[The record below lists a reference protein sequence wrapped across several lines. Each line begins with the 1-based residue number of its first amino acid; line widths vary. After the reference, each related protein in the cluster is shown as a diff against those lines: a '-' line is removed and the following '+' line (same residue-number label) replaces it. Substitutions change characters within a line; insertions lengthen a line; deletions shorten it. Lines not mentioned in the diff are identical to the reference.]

1 MRGMQSMKNFLKI
14 FVLLEILLFAYIF
27 NSSIYNIYEKNNI
40 AADNLSGYMLEEPS
54 PEILDQFY
62 TIFTENYDDNRLEI
76 INNTLTTTDKSAYDL
91 YCYPLDKFSQKQPV
105 SQTIEF
111 EYHEL
116 TKEDFLDSVGIFYT
130 DLSVEEIDQ
139 LAAQLSTQ
147 IIEYEDTSIPYSMI
161 LELNLFNF
169 IILFIVI
176 LIIYCIYTSYSLKK
190 IGIKKSMGF
199 STLRILK
206 EQILSIVKYYF
217 IVCLALLA
225 VLNLY
230 YAFTNRFD
238 FSYLIMGIFFFGI
251 VLIVN
256 VLCMLLT
263 SALIKFVRLEA
274 MIKNKT
280 LNKSTN
286 VIVQF
291 IKVGFSVVI
300 AITIISLLQQSGD
313 YMKSQQAVLDYKYL
327 DGYYTSNGFNSA
339 EYNYAISNPDV
350 SESYSNSILELY
362 RNHHSL
368 LCDYTGSDE
377 AQGPMGAS
385 RPYYVQQ
392 TIIANENYIKEFS
405 NIQVNGTPLDES
417 VFSTPT
423 VLIPNMYKNDESL
436 IKEHIAGE
444 YDLLLNYNQNYG
456 IQEETRAN
464 EFNIVYIDDNSTIK
478 VNTEEGFS
486 DITGG
491 IIIVDTGNF
500 GGLYY
505 LDALNNRCLFFS
517 VESRAAFS
525 ALLTKYNLAQL
536 VVAGTLLTPYLMQL
550 ENVTFVLK
558 TLTMFA
564 IVFVISLVF
573 ILYISNYV
581 DVFVNRK
588 RYALKEIMG
597 FSHFKILKSRYIV
610 WAIEIIASVIL
621 TAINYYFACFFAI
634 MLLDYLFCELLYRTY
649 IKKAL
654 YEIEKGA

>member
-1 MRGMQSMKNFLKI
+1 MKKFLKI
-14 FVLLEILLFAYIF
+14 FIILEILLFAYIF

-40 AADNLSGYMLEEPS
+40 AADNLSGYVIEETS
-54 PEILDQFY
+54 PETLNQFY
-62 TIFTENYDDNRLEI
+62 SIFTENYPNNKIEL
-76 INNTLTTTDKSAYDL
+76 INNTLTSTDNSVYDL
-91 YCYPLDKFSQKQPV
+91 YCYPLDKFEQKQPV

-111 EYHEL
+111 KYHEL

-130 DLSVEEIDQ
+130 DLSDGEIDQ
-139 LAAQLSTQ
+139 LATQLSTQ

-176 LIIYCIYTSYSLKK
+176 LIIYGIYTSYSLKK

-206 EQILSIVKYYF
+206 EQIISVVKYYS

-291 IKVGFSVVI
+291 IKVAFSVVI

-350 SESYSNSILELY
+350 SERYSNSVLELY

-392 TIIANENYIKEFS
+392 TIIANRNYIKEFS
-405 NIQVNGTPLDES
+405 NIQVNGTPLEES

-464 EFNIVYIDDNSTIK
+464 EFNIVYIDDSSTIK

-491 IIIVDTGNF
+491 IIIVDTGDF

-505 LDALNNRCLFFS
+505 LDALNNRSLFFS
-517 VESRAAFS
+517 VESREEFS
-525 ALLTKYNLAQL
+525 ALLTKYDLAQL
-536 VVAGTLLTPYLMQL
+536 VVAGTLLTPYLTQL
-550 ENVTFVLK
+550 ESVTFVLK

-564 IVFVISLVF
+564 IVFVVSLVF

-610 WAIEIIASVIL
+610 WVMEIIASVIL

>member
-1 MRGMQSMKNFLKI
+1 MKKFLKI
-14 FVLLEILLFAYIF
+14 FIILEILLFAYIF

-40 AADNLSGYMLEEPS
+40 AADNLSGYVIEETS
-54 PEILDQFY
+54 PETLNQFY
-62 TIFTENYDDNRLEI
+62 SIFTENYPNNKIEL
-76 INNTLTTTDKSAYDL
+76 INNTLTSTDNSVYDL
-91 YCYPLDKFSQKQPV
+91 YCYPLDKFEKKQPV

-111 EYHEL
+111 KYHEL

-130 DLSVEEIDQ
+130 DLSNDEIDQ
-139 LAAQLSTQ
+139 LATQLSTP

-176 LIIYCIYTSYSLKK
+176 LIIYGIYTSYSLKK

-206 EQILSIVKYYF
+206 EQIISVAKYYP

-286 VIVQF
+286 AIVQF
-291 IKVGFSVVI
+291 IKVAFSVVI

-350 SESYSNSILELY
+350 SERYSNSVLELY

-405 NIQVNGTPLDES
+405 NIQINGTPLDEN

-423 VLIPNMYKNDESL
+423 VLIPEMYKNDESL
-436 IKEHIAGE
+436 IKDHLTGE

-456 IQEETRAN
+456 IQEETRTN
-464 EFNIVYIDDNSTIK
+464 EFNIVYIDDSSTIK
-478 VNTEEGFS
+478 VNTEKGFS

-491 IIIVDTGNF
+491 IIIVDTGDF

-505 LDALNNRCLFFS
+505 LDALNNRNLFFS
-517 VESRAAFS
+517 VESREEFS
-525 ALLTKYNLAQL
+525 ALLTKYDLAQL
-536 VVAGTLLTPYLMQL
+536 VVAGTLLTPYLTQL
-550 ENVTFVLK
+550 ESVTFVLK

-564 IVFVISLVF
+564 IVFVVSLVF

>member
-1 MRGMQSMKNFLKI
+1 MKKFLKI
-14 FVLLEILLFAYIF
+14 FIILEILLFAYIF

-40 AADNLSGYMLEEPS
+40 AADNLSGYVIEETS
-54 PEILDQFY
+54 PETLNQFY
-62 TIFTENYDDNRLEI
+62 SIFTENYPNNKIEL
-76 INNTLTTTDKSAYDL
+76 INNTLTSTDNSVYDL
-91 YCYPLDKFSQKQPV
+91 YCYPLDKFEQKQPV

-111 EYHEL
+111 KYHEL

-130 DLSVEEIDQ
+130 DLSDGEIDQ
-139 LAAQLSTQ
+139 LATQLSTQ

-176 LIIYCIYTSYSLKK
+176 LIIYGIYTSYSLKK

-206 EQILSIVKYYF
+206 EQIISVVKYYS

-291 IKVGFSVVI
+291 IKVAFSVVI

-350 SESYSNSILELY
+350 SERYSNSVLERY

-392 TIIANENYIKEFS
+392 TIIANRNYIKEFS
-405 NIQVNGTPLDES
+405 NIQVNGTPLEES

-491 IIIVDTGNF
+491 IIIVDTGDF

-505 LDALNNRCLFFS
+505 LDALNNRSLFFS
-517 VESRAAFS
+517 VESREEFS
-525 ALLTKYNLAQL
+525 ALLTKYDLAQL
-536 VVAGTLLTPYLMQL
+536 VVAGTLLTPYLTQL
-550 ENVTFVLK
+550 ESVTFVLK

-564 IVFVISLVF
+564 IVFVVSLVF

-610 WAIEIIASVIL
+610 WVMEIIASVIL

>member
-1 MRGMQSMKNFLKI
+1 MKKFLKI
-14 FVLLEILLFAYIF
+14 FIILEILLFAYIF

-40 AADNLSGYMLEEPS
+40 AADNLSGYVIEETS
-54 PEILDQFY
+54 PETLNQFY
-62 TIFTENYDDNRLEI
+62 SIFTENYPNNKIEL
-76 INNTLTTTDKSAYDL
+76 INNTLTSTDNSVYDL
-91 YCYPLDKFSQKQPV
+91 YCYPLDKFEKKQPV

-111 EYHEL
+111 KYHEL

-130 DLSVEEIDQ
+130 DLSDDEIDQ
-139 LAAQLSTQ
+139 LATQLSTP

-176 LIIYCIYTSYSLKK
+176 LIIYGIYTSYSLKK

-206 EQILSIVKYYF
+206 EQIISVAKYYP

-286 VIVQF
+286 AIVQF
-291 IKVGFSVVI
+291 IKVAFSVVI

-350 SESYSNSILELY
+350 SERYSNSVLELY
-362 RNHHSL
+362 RSHHSL

-405 NIQVNGTPLDES
+405 NIQINGTPLDEN

-423 VLIPNMYKNDESL
+423 VLIPEMYKNDESL
-436 IKEHIAGE
+436 IKDHLTGE

-464 EFNIVYIDDNSTIK
+464 EFNIVYIDDSSTIK
-478 VNTEEGFS
+478 VNTEKGFS

-491 IIIVDTGNF
+491 IIIVDTGDF

-505 LDALNNRCLFFS
+505 LDALNNRSLFFS
-517 VESRAAFS
+517 VQSREEFS
-525 ALLTKYNLAQL
+525 ALLTKYDLEKL
-536 VVAGTLLTPYLMQL
+536 VVAGTLLTPYLTQL
-550 ENVTFVLK
+550 ESVTFVLK

-564 IVFVISLVF
+564 IVFVVSLVF

-610 WAIEIIASVIL
+610 WAMEIIASVIL

-649 IKKAL
+649 IRKAL

>member
-225 VLNLY
+225 ILNLY
-230 YAFTNRFD
+230 YAFANHFD
-238 FSYLIMGIFFFGI
+238 FSYLVMGIFFFGI

-286 VIVQF
+286 AIVQF
-291 IKVGFSVVI
+291 IKVAFSVVI

-350 SESYSNSILELY
+350 SERYSNSVLELY

-423 VLIPNMYKNDESL
+423 VLIPDMYKNDESL

-464 EFNIVYIDDNSTIK
+464 EFNIVYIDDSSTIK
-478 VNTEEGFS
+478 VNTEKGFS

-491 IIIVDTGNF
+491 IIIVDTGDF

-505 LDALNNRCLFFS
+505 LDALNNRSLFFS
-517 VESRAAFS
+517 VESREEFS
-525 ALLTKYNLAQL
+525 ALLTKYDLAQL
-536 VVAGTLLTPYLMQL
+536 VVAGTLLTPYLTQL
-550 ENVTFVLK
+550 ESVTFVLK

-564 IVFVISLVF
+564 IVFVVSLVF

-610 WAIEIIASVIL
+610 WAMEIIASVIL

>member
-1 MRGMQSMKNFLKI
+1 MKKFLKI
-14 FVLLEILLFAYIF
+14 FIILEILLFAYIF

-40 AADNLSGYMLEEPS
+40 AADNLSGYVIEETS
-54 PEILDQFY
+54 PETLNQFY
-62 TIFTENYDDNRLEI
+62 SIFTENYPNNKIEL
-76 INNTLTTTDKSAYDL
+76 INNTLTSTDNSVYDL
-91 YCYPLDKFSQKQPV
+91 YCYPLDKFEQKQPV

-111 EYHEL
+111 KYHEL

-130 DLSVEEIDQ
+130 DLSDGEIDQ
-139 LAAQLSTQ
+139 LATQLSTQ

-176 LIIYCIYTSYSLKK
+176 LIIYGIYTSYSLKK

-206 EQILSIVKYYF
+206 EQIISVVKYYS

-291 IKVGFSVVI
+291 IKVAFSVVI

-350 SESYSNSILELY
+350 SERYSNSVLELY

-392 TIIANENYIKEFS
+392 TIIANRNYIKEFS
-405 NIQVNGTPLDES
+405 NIQVNGTPLEES

-491 IIIVDTGNF
+491 IIIVDTGDF

-505 LDALNNRCLFFS
+505 LDALNNRSLFFS
-517 VESRAAFS
+517 VESREEFS
-525 ALLTKYNLAQL
+525 ALLTKYDLAQL
-536 VVAGTLLTPYLMQL
+536 VVAGTLLTPYLTQL
-550 ENVTFVLK
+550 ESVTFVLK

-564 IVFVISLVF
+564 IVFVVSLVF

-610 WAIEIIASVIL
+610 WVMEIIASVIL

-654 YEIEKGA
+654 YEIEKEA

>member
-1 MRGMQSMKNFLKI
+1 MKNFLKI

-40 AADNLSGYMLEEPS
+40 AADNLSGYMIEETS
-54 PEILDQFY
+54 PEILNQFY
-62 TIFTENYDDNRLEI
+62 TTFIENYPNNKLEI
-76 INNTLTTTDKSAYDL
+76 INNTLTTTDKSTYDL
-91 YCYPLDKFSQKQPV
+91 YCYPLDEFSQKQPV
-105 SQTIEF
+105 SSTIEF
-111 EYHEL
+111 EYYEL
-116 TKEDFLDSVGIFYT
+116 TIEDFLDSVGIFYT
-130 DLSVEEIDQ
+130 DLSDGEIDQ
-139 LAAQLSTQ
+139 LATQLSTQ

-176 LIIYCIYTSYSLKK
+176 LIIYGIYTSYSLKK

-206 EQILSIVKYYF
+206 EQIISVAKYYS

-238 FSYLIMGIFFFGI
+238 FTYLIMSIFFFGI
-251 VLIVN
+251 VLVVN
-256 VLCMLLT
+256 VLCLLLT
-263 SALIKFVRLEA
+263 SVLIKFVRLEA

-286 VIVQF
+286 VIVQV
-291 IKVGFSVVI
+291 IKVAFSVVI
-300 AITIISLLQQSGD
+300 AITIISLLEQSGEFT
-313 YMKSQQAVLDYKYL
+313 KSQQAVLNYKYL
-327 DGYYTSNGFNSA
+327 DGYYTANGFNSA
-339 EYNYAISNPDV
+339 EHDYALENP
-350 SESYSNSILELY
+350 ERFEEYSNSMLELY
-362 RNHHSL
+362 NNHHSL
-368 LCDYTGSDE
+368 LCDYAGSSESQSPFGD
-377 AQGPMGAS
+377 S
-385 RPYYVQQ
+385 RPYYVRQ

-405 NIQVNGTPLDES
+405 NIQINGTPLDEN

-423 VLIPNMYKNDESL
+423 VLIPDMYKNDESL
-436 IKEHIAGE
+436 IKEHLTGE

-464 EFNIVYIDDNSTIK
+464 EFNIVYIDDSSTIK
-478 VNTEEGFS
+478 VNTEKGFS

-491 IIIVDTGNF
+491 IIIVDTGDF

-505 LDALNNRCLFFS
+505 LDALNNRSLFFS
-517 VESRAAFS
+517 VESREEFS
-525 ALLTKYNLAQL
+525 ALLTKYDLAQL
-536 VVAGTLLTPYLMQL
+536 VVAGTLLTPYLTQL
-550 ENVTFVLK
+550 ESVTFVLK

-564 IVFVISLVF
+564 IVFVVSLVF

-610 WAIEIIASVIL
+610 WAIEIIASVFL
-621 TAINYYFACFFAI
+621 TAINSYFACFFAI

>member
-1 MRGMQSMKNFLKI
+1 MKKFLKI
-14 FVLLEILLFAYIF
+14 FIILEILLFAYIF

-40 AADNLSGYMLEEPS
+40 AADNLSGYVIEETS
-54 PEILDQFY
+54 PETLNQFY
-62 TIFTENYDDNRLEI
+62 SIFTENYPNNKIEL
-76 INNTLTTTDKSAYDL
+76 INNTLTSTDNSVYDL
-91 YCYPLDKFSQKQPV
+91 YCYPLDKFEQKQPV

-111 EYHEL
+111 KYHEL

-130 DLSVEEIDQ
+130 DLSDDEIDQ
-139 LAAQLSTQ
+139 LATQLSTP

-176 LIIYCIYTSYSLKK
+176 LIIYGIYTSYSLKK

-206 EQILSIVKYYF
+206 EQIISVAKYYP

-263 SALIKFVRLEA
+263 SALIKLVRLEA

-280 LNKSTN
+280 FNKSTN
-286 VIVQF
+286 AIVQF
-291 IKVGFSVVI
+291 IKVAFSVVI

-350 SESYSNSILELY
+350 SERYSNSVLELY
-362 RNHHSL
+362 RSHHSL

-405 NIQVNGTPLDES
+405 NIQINGTPLDEN

-423 VLIPNMYKNDESL
+423 VLIPEMYKNDESL
-436 IKEHIAGE
+436 IKDHLTGE

-464 EFNIVYIDDNSTIK
+464 EFNIVYIDDSSTIK
-478 VNTEEGFS
+478 VNTEKGFS

-491 IIIVDTGNF
+491 IIIVDTGDF

-505 LDALNNRCLFFS
+505 LDALNNRSLFFS
-517 VESRAAFS
+517 VESREEFS
-525 ALLTKYNLAQL
+525 ALLTKYDLAQL
-536 VVAGTLLTPYLMQL
+536 VVAGTLLTPYLTQL
-550 ENVTFVLK
+550 ESVTFVLK

-564 IVFVISLVF
+564 IVFVVSLVF

-610 WAIEIIASVIL
+610 WAMEIIASVIL

>member
-1 MRGMQSMKNFLKI
+1 MKKFLKI
-14 FVLLEILLFAYIF
+14 FIILEILLFAYIF

-40 AADNLSGYMLEEPS
+40 AADNLSGYVIEETS
-54 PEILDQFY
+54 PETLNQFY
-62 TIFTENYDDNRLEI
+62 SIFTENYPNNKIEL
-76 INNTLTTTDKSAYDL
+76 INNTLTSTDNSVYDL
-91 YCYPLDKFSQKQPV
+91 YCYPLDKFEKKQPV

-111 EYHEL
+111 KYHEL

-130 DLSVEEIDQ
+130 DLSDDEIDQ
-139 LAAQLSTQ
+139 LATQLSTP

-176 LIIYCIYTSYSLKK
+176 LIIYGIYTSYSLKK

-206 EQILSIVKYYF
+206 EQIISVAKYYP

-286 VIVQF
+286 AIVQF
-291 IKVGFSVVI
+291 IKVAFSVVI

-350 SESYSNSILELY
+350 SERYSNSVLELY
-362 RNHHSL
+362 RSHHSL

-405 NIQVNGTPLDES
+405 NIQINGTPLDEN

-423 VLIPNMYKNDESL
+423 VLIPEMYKNDESL
-436 IKEHIAGE
+436 IKDHLTGE

-464 EFNIVYIDDNSTIK
+464 EFNIVYIDDSSTIK
-478 VNTEEGFS
+478 VNTEKGFS

-491 IIIVDTGNF
+491 IIIVDTGDF

-505 LDALNNRCLFFS
+505 LDALNNRSLFFS
-517 VESRAAFS
+517 VESREEFS

-536 VVAGTLLTPYLMQL
+536 VVAGTLLTPYLTQL
-550 ENVTFVLK
+550 ESVTFVLK

-564 IVFVISLVF
+564 IVFVVSLVF

-610 WAIEIIASVIL
+610 WAMEIIASVIL

>member
-1 MRGMQSMKNFLKI
+1 MKKFLKI
-14 FVLLEILLFAYIF
+14 FIILEILLFAYIF

-40 AADNLSGYMLEEPS
+40 AADNLSGYVIEETS
-54 PEILDQFY
+54 PETLNQFY
-62 TIFTENYDDNRLEI
+62 SIFTENYPNNKIEL
-76 INNTLTTTDKSAYDL
+76 INNTLTSTDNSVYDL
-91 YCYPLDKFSQKQPV
+91 YCYPLDKFEQKQPV

-111 EYHEL
+111 KYHEL

-130 DLSVEEIDQ
+130 DLSDDEIDQ
-139 LAAQLSTQ
+139 LATQLSTP

-176 LIIYCIYTSYSLKK
+176 LIIYGIYTSYSLKK

-206 EQILSIVKYYF
+206 EQIISVVKYYS

-251 VLIVN
+251 VLVVN
-256 VLCMLLT
+256 VLCLLLT
-263 SALIKFVRLEA
+263 SVLIKFVRLEA

-286 VIVQF
+286 VIVQV
-291 IKVGFSVVI
+291 IKVAFSVVI
-300 AITIISLLQQSGD
+300 AITIISLLEQSGEFT
-313 YMKSQQAVLDYKYL
+313 KSQQAVLNYKYL
-327 DGYYTSNGFNSA
+327 DGYYTANGFNSA
-339 EYNYAISNPDV
+339 EHDYALENP
-350 SESYSNSILELY
+350 ERFEEYSNSMLELY
-362 RNHHSL
+362 NNHHSL
-368 LCDYTGSDE
+368 LCDYAGSSESQSPFGD
-377 AQGPMGAS
+377 S
-385 RPYYVQQ
+385 RPYYVRQ

-405 NIQVNGTPLDES
+405 NIQINGTPLDEN

-423 VLIPNMYKNDESL
+423 VLIPDMYKNDESL
-436 IKEHIAGE
+436 IKEHLTGE

-464 EFNIVYIDDNSTIK
+464 EFNIVYIDDSSTIK
-478 VNTEEGFS
+478 VNTEKGFS

-491 IIIVDTGNF
+491 IIIVDTGDF

-505 LDALNNRCLFFS
+505 LDALNNRSLFFS
-517 VESRAAFS
+517 VESREEFS
-525 ALLTKYNLAQL
+525 ALLTKYDLAQL
-536 VVAGTLLTPYLMQL
+536 VVAGTLLTPYLTQL
-550 ENVTFVLK
+550 ESLTFVLK

-564 IVFVISLVF
+564 IVFVVSLVF

-610 WAIEIIASVIL
+610 WAIEIIASVFL
-621 TAINYYFACFFAI
+621 TAINSYFACFFAI

>member
-1 MRGMQSMKNFLKI
+1 MKKFLKI
-14 FVLLEILLFAYIF
+14 FIILEILLFAYIF

-40 AADNLSGYMLEEPS
+40 AADNLSGYVIEETS
-54 PEILDQFY
+54 PETLNQFY
-62 TIFTENYDDNRLEI
+62 SIFTENYPNNKIEL
-76 INNTLTTTDKSAYDL
+76 INNTLTSTDNSVYDL
-91 YCYPLDKFSQKQPV
+91 YCYPLDKFEQKQPV

-111 EYHEL
+111 KYHEL

-130 DLSVEEIDQ
+130 DLSDGEIDQ
-139 LAAQLSTQ
+139 LATQLSTQ

-176 LIIYCIYTSYSLKK
+176 LIIYGIYTSYSLKK

-206 EQILSIVKYYF
+206 EQIISVVKYYS

-291 IKVGFSVVI
+291 IKVAFSVVI

-339 EYNYAISNPDV
+339 EHNYAISNPDV
-350 SESYSNSILELY
+350 SERYSNSVLELY

-392 TIIANENYIKEFS
+392 TIIANRNYIKEFS
-405 NIQVNGTPLDES
+405 NIQVNGTPLEES

-491 IIIVDTGNF
+491 IIIVDTGDF

-505 LDALNNRCLFFS
+505 LDALNNRSLFFS
-517 VESRAAFS
+517 VESREEFS
-525 ALLTKYNLAQL
+525 ALLTKYDLAQL
-536 VVAGTLLTPYLMQL
+536 VVAGTLLTPYLTQL
-550 ENVTFVLK
+550 ESVTFVLK

-564 IVFVISLVF
+564 IVFVVSLVF

-610 WAIEIIASVIL
+610 WVMEIIASVIL

>member
-1 MRGMQSMKNFLKI
+1 MKNFLKI
-14 FVLLEILLFAYIF
+14 FVFLEILLFAYIF

-40 AADNLSGYMLEEPS
+40 AADNLSGYMIEETS
-54 PEILDQFY
+54 PEILNQFY
-62 TIFTENYDDNRLEI
+62 TAFIEDYPNNKLEI
-76 INNTLTTTDKSAYDL
+76 INNTLTTTDKSTYDL
-91 YCYPLDKFSQKQPV
+91 YCYPLDEFSQKQPV
-105 SQTIEF
+105 SSTIEF
-111 EYHEL
+111 EYYEL
-116 TKEDFLDSVGIFYT
+116 TIEDFLDSVGIFYT

-139 LAAQLSTQ
+139 LATQLSTQ

-176 LIIYCIYTSYSLKK
+176 LIIYGIYTSYSLKK

-206 EQILSIVKYYF
+206 EQILSIVKYYS

-225 VLNLY
+225 LLNLY

-238 FSYLIMGIFFFGI
+238 FSYLIMSIFFFGI
-251 VLIVN
+251 VLVVN

-263 SALIKFVRLEA
+263 SVLIKFVRLEA

-291 IKVGFSVVI
+291 IKVAFSVVI

-350 SESYSNSILELY
+350 SERYSNSILEPY

-423 VLIPNMYKNDESL
+423 VLIPDMYKNDESL

-464 EFNIVYIDDNSTIK
+464 EFNIVYIDDSSTIK
-478 VNTEEGFS
+478 VNTEKGFS

-491 IIIVDTGNF
+491 IIIVDTGDF

-505 LDALNNRCLFFS
+505 LDALNNRSLFFS
-517 VESRAAFS
+517 VESREEFS
-525 ALLTKYNLAQL
+525 ALLTKYDLAQL
-536 VVAGTLLTPYLMQL
+536 VVAGTLLTPYLTQL
-550 ENVTFVLK
+550 ESVTFVLK

-564 IVFVISLVF
+564 IVFVVSLVF

-610 WAIEIIASVIL
+610 WAMEIIASVIL

>member
-1 MRGMQSMKNFLKI
+1 MKNFLKI

-62 TIFTENYDDNRLEI
+62 TIFTENYNDNRLEI

-291 IKVGFSVVI
+291 IKVAFSVVI

-313 YMKSQQAVLDYKYL
+313 YMKSQQSVLDYKYL

-350 SESYSNSILELY
+350 SERYSNSVLELY

-456 IQEETRAN
+456 IQEETRTN

-564 IVFVISLVF
+564 VVFVISLVF

-581 DVFVNRK
+581 DAFVNRK

>member
-1 MRGMQSMKNFLKI
+1 MKNFLKI

-54 PEILDQFY
+54 PEILNQFY

-76 INNTLTTTDKSAYDL
+76 INNTLTTTDRSAYDL

-105 SQTIEF
+105 SQTIAF

-130 DLSVEEIDQ
+130 DLSLEEIDQ
-139 LAAQLSTQ
+139 LSAQLSTQ
-147 IIEYEDTSIPYSMI
+147 IIKYEDTSIPYSMI

-169 IILFIVI
+169 VILFIVI

-217 IVCLALLA
+217 IVCLVLLA
-225 VLNLY
+225 ALHLY
-230 YAFTNRFD
+230 YAFANRFD

-291 IKVGFSVVI
+291 IKVAFSVVI

-350 SESYSNSILELY
+350 SERYSNSILELY

-423 VLIPNMYKNDESL
+423 VLIPDMYKNDESL

-464 EFNIVYIDDNSTIK
+464 EFNIVYIDDSSTIK
-478 VNTEEGFS
+478 VNTEKGFS

-491 IIIVDTGNF
+491 IIIVDTGDF

-505 LDALNNRCLFFS
+505 LDALNNRSLFFS
-517 VESRAAFS
+517 VESREEFS
-525 ALLTKYNLAQL
+525 ALLTKYDLAQL
-536 VVAGTLLTPYLMQL
+536 VVAGTLLTPYLTQL
-550 ENVTFVLK
+550 ESVTFVLK

-564 IVFVISLVF
+564 IVFVVSLVF

-610 WAIEIIASVIL
+610 WAMEIIASVIL

>member
-1 MRGMQSMKNFLKI
+1 MKNFLKI

-40 AADNLSGYMLEEPS
+40 AADNLSGYVIEETS
-54 PEILDQFY
+54 PEILNQFY
-62 TIFTENYDDNRLEI
+62 SIFTENYPNNKMEL
-76 INNTLTTTDKSAYDL
+76 INNTLTSTDNSVYDL
-91 YCYPLDKFSQKQPV
+91 YCYPLDKFEQKQPV

-111 EYHEL
+111 KYHEL
-116 TKEDFLDSVGIFYT
+116 AKEDFLDSVGIFYT
-130 DLSVEEIDQ
+130 DLSGEEIDQ
-139 LAAQLSTQ
+139 LATQLSTQ

-176 LIIYCIYTSYSLKK
+176 LIIYGIYTSYSLKK

-206 EQILSIVKYYF
+206 EQILSIVKYYS

-225 VLNLY
+225 LLNLY

-238 FSYLIMGIFFFGI
+238 FSYLIMSIFFFGI
-251 VLIVN
+251 VLVVN
-256 VLCMLLT
+256 VLCLLLT
-263 SALIKFVRLEA
+263 SVLIKFVRLEA

-286 VIVQF
+286 VIVQV
-291 IKVGFSVVI
+291 IKVAFSVVI
-300 AITIISLLQQSGD
+300 AITIISLLEQSGEFT
-313 YMKSQQAVLDYKYL
+313 KSQQAVLNYKYL
-327 DGYYTSNGFNSA
+327 DGYYTANGFNSA
-339 EYNYAISNPDV
+339 EHDYALENP
-350 SESYSNSILELY
+350 ERFEEYSNSMLELY
-362 RNHHSL
+362 NNHHSL
-368 LCDYTGSDE
+368 LCDYAGSSESQSPFGD
-377 AQGPMGAS
+377 S
-385 RPYYVQQ
+385 RPYYVRQ

-405 NIQVNGTPLDES
+405 NIQINGTPLGKN

-423 VLIPNMYKNDESL
+423 VLIPDMYKNDESL
-436 IKEHIAGE
+436 IKEHLAGE

-464 EFNIVYIDDNSTIK
+464 EFNIVYIDDSSTIK
-478 VNTEEGFS
+478 VNTEKGFS

-491 IIIVDTGNF
+491 IIIVDTGDF

-505 LDALNNRCLFFS
+505 LDALNNRSLFFS
-517 VESRAAFS
+517 VESREEFS
-525 ALLTKYNLAQL
+525 ALLTKYDLAQL
-536 VVAGTLLTPYLMQL
+536 VVAGTLLTPYLTQL
-550 ENVTFVLK
+550 ESVTFVLK
-558 TLTMFA
+558 TLSMFA
-564 IVFVISLVF
+564 IVFVVSLVF

-581 DVFVNRK
+581 DVFANRK

-610 WAIEIIASVIL
+610 WAIEIIISVAL

-649 IKKAL
+649 IRKAL

>member
-1 MRGMQSMKNFLKI
+1 MKKFLKI
-14 FVLLEILLFAYIF
+14 FIILEILLFAYIF

-40 AADNLSGYMLEEPS
+40 AADNLSGYVIEETS
-54 PEILDQFY
+54 PETLNQFY
-62 TIFTENYDDNRLEI
+62 SIFTENYPNNKIEL
-76 INNTLTTTDKSAYDL
+76 INNTLTSTDNSVYDL
-91 YCYPLDKFSQKQPV
+91 YCYPLDKFEQKQPV

-111 EYHEL
+111 KYHEL

-130 DLSVEEIDQ
+130 DLSDDEIDQ
-139 LAAQLSTQ
+139 LATQLSTP
-147 IIEYEDTSIPYSMI
+147 IIEYEDTSIPY
-161 LELNLFNF
+161 F

-176 LIIYCIYTSYSLKK
+176 LIIYGIYTSYSLKK

-206 EQILSIVKYYF
+206 EQIISVAKYYP

-286 VIVQF
+286 AIVQF
-291 IKVGFSVVI
+291 IKVAFSVVI

-313 YMKSQQAVLDYKYL
+313 YMKSQQA
-327 DGYYTSNGFNSA
+327 
-339 EYNYAISNPDV
+339 
-350 SESYSNSILELY
+350 LY
-362 RNHHSL
+362 RSHHSL

-405 NIQVNGTPLDES
+405 NIQINGTPLDEN

-423 VLIPNMYKNDESL
+423 VLIPEMYKNDESL
-436 IKEHIAGE
+436 IKDHLTGE

-464 EFNIVYIDDNSTIK
+464 EFNIVYIDDSSTIK
-478 VNTEEGFS
+478 VNTEKGFS
-486 DITGG
+486 RR
-491 IIIVDTGNF
+491 F
-500 GGLYY
+500 W
-505 LDALNNRCLFFS
+505 R
-517 VESRAAFS
+517 
-525 ALLTKYNLAQL
+525 
-536 VVAGTLLTPYLMQL
+536 TLL
-550 ENVTFVLK
+550 F
-558 TLTMFA
+558 
-564 IVFVISLVF
+564 
-573 ILYISNYV
+573 
-581 DVFVNRK
+581 RC
-588 RYALKEIMG
+588 
-597 FSHFKILKSRYIV
+597 FK
-610 WAIEIIASVIL
+610 
-621 TAINYYFACFFAI
+621 
-634 MLLDYLFCELLYRTY
+634 
-649 IKKAL
+649 
-654 YEIEKGA
+654 

>member
-1 MRGMQSMKNFLKI
+1 MKNFLKI
-14 FVLLEILLFAYIF
+14 FVFLEILLFAYIF

-40 AADNLSGYMLEEPS
+40 AADNLSGYMIEETS
-54 PEILDQFY
+54 PEILNQFY
-62 TIFTENYDDNRLEI
+62 TAFIEDYPNNKLEI
-76 INNTLTTTDKSAYDL
+76 INNTLTTTDKSTYDL
-91 YCYPLDKFSQKQPV
+91 YCYPLDEFSQKQPV
-105 SQTIEF
+105 SSTIEF
-111 EYHEL
+111 EYYEL
-116 TKEDFLDSVGIFYT
+116 TIEDFLDSVGIFYT

-139 LAAQLSTQ
+139 LATQLSTQ

-176 LIIYCIYTSYSLKK
+176 LIIYGIYTSYSLKK

-206 EQILSIVKYYF
+206 EQILSIVKYYS

-225 VLNLY
+225 LLNLY

-238 FSYLIMGIFFFGI
+238 FSYLIMSIFFFGI
-251 VLIVN
+251 VLVVN
-256 VLCMLLT
+256 VLCLLLT
-263 SALIKFVRLEA
+263 SVLIKFVRLEA

-286 VIVQF
+286 VIVQV
-291 IKVGFSVVI
+291 IKVAFSVVI
-300 AITIISLLQQSGD
+300 AITIISLLEQSGEFT
-313 YMKSQQAVLDYKYL
+313 KSQQAVLDYKYL

-350 SESYSNSILELY
+350 SERYSNSILELY

-423 VLIPNMYKNDESL
+423 VLIPNMYKDDESV
-436 IKEHIAGE
+436 IKEHLAGE

-464 EFNIVYIDDNSTIK
+464 EFNIVYIDDSSTIK
-478 VNTEEGFS
+478 VNTEKGFS

-491 IIIVDTGNF
+491 IIIVDTGDF

-505 LDALNNRCLFFS
+505 LDALNNRSLFFS
-517 VESRAAFS
+517 VESREEFS
-525 ALLTKYNLAQL
+525 ALLTKYDLAQL
-536 VVAGTLLTPYLMQL
+536 VVAGTLLTPYLTQL
-550 ENVTFVLK
+550 ESVTFVLK

-564 IVFVISLVF
+564 IVFVVSLVF

-610 WAIEIIASVIL
+610 WAMEIIASVIL

-634 MLLDYLFCELLYRTY
+634 VLLDYLFCELIYRTY
-649 IKKAL
+649 IQKAL

>member
-1 MRGMQSMKNFLKI
+1 MKNFLKI

-54 PEILDQFY
+54 PEILNQFY

-76 INNTLTTTDKSAYDL
+76 INNTLTTTDRSAYDL

-105 SQTIEF
+105 SQTIAF

-130 DLSVEEIDQ
+130 DLSLEEIDQ
-139 LAAQLSTQ
+139 LSAQLSTQ
-147 IIEYEDTSIPYSMI
+147 IIKYEDTSIPYSMI

-169 IILFIVI
+169 VILFIVI

-291 IKVGFSVVI
+291 IKVAFSVVI

-350 SESYSNSILELY
+350 SERYSNSILELY

-423 VLIPNMYKNDESL
+423 VLIPDMYKNDESL
-436 IKEHIAGE
+436 LKEHIAGE

-464 EFNIVYIDDNSTIK
+464 EFNIVYIDDSSTIK
-478 VNTEEGFS
+478 VNTEKGFS

-491 IIIVDTGNF
+491 IIIVDTGDF

-505 LDALNNRCLFFS
+505 LDALNNRSLFFS
-517 VESRAAFS
+517 VESREEFS
-525 ALLTKYNLAQL
+525 ALLTKYDLAQL
-536 VVAGTLLTPYLMQL
+536 VVAGTLLTPYLTQL
-550 ENVTFVLK
+550 ESVTFVLK

-564 IVFVISLVF
+564 IVFVVSLVF

-610 WAIEIIASVIL
+610 WAMEIIASVIL

>member
-1 MRGMQSMKNFLKI
+1 MKNFLKI
-14 FVLLEILLFAYIF
+14 FVFLEILLFAYIF

-40 AADNLSGYMLEEPS
+40 AADNLSGYMLEETS
-54 PEILDQFY
+54 PEILNQFY
-62 TIFTENYDDNRLEI
+62 LTFIENYPNNKLEI
-76 INNTLTTTDKSAYDL
+76 INNTLTTTDKSVYDL
-91 YCYPLDKFSQKQPV
+91 YCYPIDEFSQKQPV
-105 SQTIEF
+105 SSTIELQF
-111 EYHEL
+111 YEL
-116 TKEDFLDSVGIFYT
+116 TKEDFLDSVGVFYT
-130 DLSVEEIDQ
+130 DLSDEEISQ
-139 LAAQLSTQ
+139 LATQLSTQ
-147 IIEYEDTSIPYSMI
+147 IIEYEDESIPYSMI

-176 LIIYCIYTSYSLKK
+176 LIIYGIYTSYSLKK

-206 EQILSIVKYYF
+206 EQIISVAKYYS

-286 VIVQF
+286 AIVQF
-291 IKVGFSVVI
+291 IKVAFSVVI

-350 SESYSNSILELY
+350 SERYSNSVLELY
-362 RNHHSL
+362 RSHHSL

-405 NIQVNGTPLDES
+405 NIQINGTPLDEN

-423 VLIPNMYKNDESL
+423 VLIPEMYKNDESL
-436 IKEHIAGE
+436 IKDHLTGE

-464 EFNIVYIDDNSTIK
+464 EFNIVYIDDSSTIK
-478 VNTEEGFS
+478 VNTEKGFS

-491 IIIVDTGNF
+491 IIIVDTGDF

-505 LDALNNRCLFFS
+505 LDSLNNRSLFFS
-517 VESRAAFS
+517 VESREEFS
-525 ALLTKYNLAQL
+525 ALLTKYDLAQL
-536 VVAGTLLTPYLMQL
+536 VVAGTLLTPYLTQL
-550 ENVTFVLK
+550 ESVTFVLK
-558 TLTMFA
+558 TLMMFA
-564 IVFVISLVF
+564 IVFVVSLVF

-597 FSHFKILKSRYIV
+597 FSHLKILKSRYIV
-610 WAIEIIASVIL
+610 LAIEIIVSAAL

-634 MLLDYLFCELLYRTY
+634 MLLDFLFCELLYQAY
-649 IKKAL
+649 IRKAL

>member
-1 MRGMQSMKNFLKI
+1 MKKFLKI
-14 FVLLEILLFAYIF
+14 FIILEILLFAYIF

-40 AADNLSGYMLEEPS
+40 AADNLSGYVIEETS
-54 PEILDQFY
+54 PETLNQFY
-62 TIFTENYDDNRLEI
+62 SIFTENYPNNKIEL
-76 INNTLTTTDKSAYDL
+76 INNTLTSTDNSVYDL
-91 YCYPLDKFSQKQPV
+91 YCYPLDKFEQKQPV

-111 EYHEL
+111 KYHEL

-130 DLSVEEIDQ
+130 DLSDGEIDQ
-139 LAAQLSTQ
+139 LATQLSTQ

-176 LIIYCIYTSYSLKK
+176 LIIYGIYTSYSLKK

-206 EQILSIVKYYF
+206 EQIISVVKYYS

-291 IKVGFSVVI
+291 IKVAFSVVI

-350 SESYSNSILELY
+350 SERYSNSVLELY

-392 TIIANENYIKEFS
+392 TIIANRNYIKEFS
-405 NIQVNGTPLDES
+405 NIQVNGTPLEES

-491 IIIVDTGNF
+491 IIIVDTGDF

-505 LDALNNRCLFFS
+505 LDALNNRSLFFS
-517 VESRAAFS
+517 VESREEFS
-525 ALLTKYNLAQL
+525 ALLTKYDLAQL
-536 VVAGTLLTPYLMQL
+536 VVAGTLLTPYLTQL
-550 ENVTFVLK
+550 ESVTFVLK

-564 IVFVISLVF
+564 IVFVVSLVF

-610 WAIEIIASVIL
+610 WVMEIIASVIL

>member
-1 MRGMQSMKNFLKI
+1 MKKFLKI
-14 FVLLEILLFAYIF
+14 FIILEILLFAYIF

-40 AADNLSGYMLEEPS
+40 AADNLSGYVIEETS
-54 PEILDQFY
+54 PETLNQFY
-62 TIFTENYDDNRLEI
+62 SIFTENYPNNKIEL
-76 INNTLTTTDKSAYDL
+76 INNTLTSTDNSVYDL
-91 YCYPLDKFSQKQPV
+91 YCYPLDKFEQKQPV

-111 EYHEL
+111 KYHEL

-130 DLSVEEIDQ
+130 DLSDDEIDQ
-139 LAAQLSTQ
+139 LATQLSTQ

-176 LIIYCIYTSYSLKK
+176 LIIYGIYTSYSLKK

-206 EQILSIVKYYF
+206 EQIISVVKYYS

-291 IKVGFSVVI
+291 IKVAFSVVI

-350 SESYSNSILELY
+350 SERYSNSVLELY

-392 TIIANENYIKEFS
+392 TIIANRNYIKEFS
-405 NIQVNGTPLDES
+405 NIQVNGTPLEES

-491 IIIVDTGNF
+491 IIIVDTGDF

-505 LDALNNRCLFFS
+505 LDALNNRSLFFS
-517 VESRAAFS
+517 VESREEFS
-525 ALLTKYNLAQL
+525 ALLTKYDLAQL
-536 VVAGTLLTPYLMQL
+536 VVAGTLLTPYLTQL
-550 ENVTFVLK
+550 ESVTFVLK

-564 IVFVISLVF
+564 IVFVVSLVF

-610 WAIEIIASVIL
+610 WAMQIIASVIL

>member
-1 MRGMQSMKNFLKI
+1 MKNFLKI

-564 IVFVISLVF
+564 IVFVILLVF

>member
-1 MRGMQSMKNFLKI
+1 MKNFLKI

-564 IVFVISLVF
+564 VVFVISLVF

-581 DVFVNRK
+581 DAFVNRK

>member
-1 MRGMQSMKNFLKI
+1 MKKFLKI
-14 FVLLEILLFAYIF
+14 FIILEILLFAYIF

-40 AADNLSGYMLEEPS
+40 AADNLSGYVIEETS
-54 PEILDQFY
+54 PETLNQLY
-62 TIFTENYDDNRLEI
+62 SRFTEKNPNNKKEL
-76 INNTLTTTDKSAYDL
+76 INNTLTSTDNSVYDL
-91 YCYPLDKFSQKQPV
+91 YCYPLDKFEQKQPV

-111 EYHEL
+111 KYHEL

-130 DLSVEEIDQ
+130 DLSDGEIDQ
-139 LAAQLSTQ
+139 LATQLSTQ

-176 LIIYCIYTSYSLKK
+176 LIIYGIYTSYSLKK

-206 EQILSIVKYYF
+206 EQIISVVKYYS

-291 IKVGFSVVI
+291 IKVAFSVVI

-350 SESYSNSILELY
+350 SERYSNSVLELY

-392 TIIANENYIKEFS
+392 TIIANRNYIKEFS
-405 NIQVNGTPLDES
+405 NIQVNGTPLEES

-491 IIIVDTGNF
+491 IIIVDTGDF

-505 LDALNNRCLFFS
+505 LDALNNRSLFFS
-517 VESRAAFS
+517 VESREEFS
-525 ALLTKYNLAQL
+525 ALLTKYDLAQL
-536 VVAGTLLTPYLMQL
+536 VVAGTLLTPYLTQL
-550 ENVTFVLK
+550 ESVTFVLK

-564 IVFVISLVF
+564 IVFVVSLVF

-610 WAIEIIASVIL
+610 WVMEIIASVIL

>member
-1 MRGMQSMKNFLKI
+1 MKKFLKI
-14 FVLLEILLFAYIF
+14 FIILEILLFAYIF

-40 AADNLSGYMLEEPS
+40 AADNLSGYVIEETS
-54 PEILDQFY
+54 PETLNQFY
-62 TIFTENYDDNRLEI
+62 SIFTENYPNNKIEL
-76 INNTLTTTDKSAYDL
+76 INNTLTSTDNSVYDL
-91 YCYPLDKFSQKQPV
+91 YCYPLDKFEQKQPV

-111 EYHEL
+111 KYHEL

-130 DLSVEEIDQ
+130 DLSDGEIDQ
-139 LAAQLSTQ
+139 LATQLSTQ

-176 LIIYCIYTSYSLKK
+176 LIIYGIYTSYSLKK

-206 EQILSIVKYYF
+206 EQIISVVKYYS

-291 IKVGFSVVI
+291 IKVAFSVVI

-350 SESYSNSILELY
+350 SERYSNSVLELY

-392 TIIANENYIKEFS
+392 TIIANRNYIKEFS
-405 NIQVNGTPLDES
+405 NIQVNGTPLEES

-486 DITGG
+486 DTTGG
-491 IIIVDTGNF
+491 IIIVDTGDF

-505 LDALNNRCLFFS
+505 LDALNNRSLFFS
-517 VESRAAFS
+517 VESREEFS
-525 ALLTKYNLAQL
+525 ALLTKYDLAQL
-536 VVAGTLLTPYLMQL
+536 VVAGTLLTPYLTQL
-550 ENVTFVLK
+550 ESVTFVLK

-564 IVFVISLVF
+564 IVFVVSLVF

-610 WAIEIIASVIL
+610 WVMEIIASEIL

>member
-1 MRGMQSMKNFLKI
+1 MKNFLKI
-14 FVLLEILLFAYIF
+14 FVFLEILLFAYIF

-40 AADNLSGYMLEEPS
+40 AADNLSGYMIEETS
-54 PEILDQFY
+54 PEILNQFY
-62 TIFTENYDDNRLEI
+62 TAFIEDYPNNKLEI
-76 INNTLTTTDKSAYDL
+76 INNTLTTTDKSTYDL
-91 YCYPLDKFSQKQPV
+91 YCYPLDEFSQKQPV
-105 SQTIEF
+105 SSTIEF
-111 EYHEL
+111 EYYEL
-116 TKEDFLDSVGIFYT
+116 TIEDFLDSVGIFYT

-139 LAAQLSTQ
+139 LATQLSTQ

-176 LIIYCIYTSYSLKK
+176 LIIYGIYTSYSLKK

-206 EQILSIVKYYF
+206 EQILSIVKYYS

-225 VLNLY
+225 LLNLY

-238 FSYLIMGIFFFGI
+238 FSYLIMSIFFFGI
-251 VLIVN
+251 VLVVN

-263 SALIKFVRLEA
+263 SVLIKFVRLEA

-291 IKVGFSVVI
+291 IKVAFSVVI

-350 SESYSNSILELY
+350 SERYSNSVLELY
-362 RNHHSL
+362 RSHHSL

-405 NIQVNGTPLDES
+405 NIQINGTPLDEN

-423 VLIPNMYKNDESL
+423 VLIPEMYKNDESL
-436 IKEHIAGE
+436 IKDHLTGE

-464 EFNIVYIDDNSTIK
+464 EFNIVYIDDSSTIK
-478 VNTEEGFS
+478 VNTEKGFS

-491 IIIVDTGNF
+491 IIIVDTGDF

-505 LDALNNRCLFFS
+505 LDALNNRSLFFS
-517 VESRAAFS
+517 VESREEFS
-525 ALLTKYNLAQL
+525 ALLTKYDLAQL
-536 VVAGTLLTPYLMQL
+536 VVAGTLLTPYLTQL
-550 ENVTFVLK
+550 ESVTFVLK

-564 IVFVISLVF
+564 IVFVVSLVF

-610 WAIEIIASVIL
+610 WVMEIIASVIL

>member
-1 MRGMQSMKNFLKI
+1 MKKFLKI
-14 FVLLEILLFAYIF
+14 FIILEILLFAYIF

-40 AADNLSGYMLEEPS
+40 AADNLSGYVIEETS
-54 PEILDQFY
+54 PETLNQFY
-62 TIFTENYDDNRLEI
+62 SIFTENYPNNKIEL
-76 INNTLTTTDKSAYDL
+76 INNTLTSTDNSVYDL
-91 YCYPLDKFSQKQPV
+91 YCYPLDKFEQKQPV

-111 EYHEL
+111 KYHEL

-130 DLSVEEIDQ
+130 DLSDGEIDQ
-139 LAAQLSTQ
+139 LATQLSTQ

-176 LIIYCIYTSYSLKK
+176 LIIYGIYTSYSLKK

-206 EQILSIVKYYF
+206 EQIISVVKYYS

-291 IKVGFSVVI
+291 IKVAFSVVI

-350 SESYSNSILELY
+350 SERYSNSVLELY

-392 TIIANENYIKEFS
+392 TIIANRNYIKEFS
-405 NIQVNGTPLDES
+405 NIQVNGTPLEES

-444 YDLLLNYNQNYG
+444 YNLLLNYNQNYG

-491 IIIVDTGNF
+491 IIIVDTGDF

-505 LDALNNRCLFFS
+505 LDALNNRSLFFS
-517 VESRAAFS
+517 VESREEFS
-525 ALLTKYNLAQL
+525 ALLTKYDLAQL
-536 VVAGTLLTPYLMQL
+536 VVAGTLLTPYLTQL
-550 ENVTFVLK
+550 ESVTFVLK

-564 IVFVISLVF
+564 IVFVVSLVF

-610 WAIEIIASVIL
+610 WVMEIIASVIL

>member
-1 MRGMQSMKNFLKI
+1 MKKFLKI
-14 FVLLEILLFAYIF
+14 FIILEILLFAYIF

-40 AADNLSGYMLEEPS
+40 AADNLSGYVIEETS
-54 PEILDQFY
+54 PETLNQFY
-62 TIFTENYDDNRLEI
+62 SIFTENYPNNKIEL
-76 INNTLTTTDKSAYDL
+76 INNTLTSTDNSVYDL
-91 YCYPLDKFSQKQPV
+91 YCYPLDKFEQKQPV

-111 EYHEL
+111 KYHEL

-130 DLSVEEIDQ
+130 DLSDDEIDQ
-139 LAAQLSTQ
+139 LATQLSTP

-176 LIIYCIYTSYSLKK
+176 LIIYGIYTSYSLKK

-206 EQILSIVKYYF
+206 EQIISVAKYYP

-286 VIVQF
+286 AIVQF
-291 IKVGFSVVI
+291 IKVAFSVVI

-350 SESYSNSILELY
+350 SERYSNSVLELY
-362 RNHHSL
+362 RSHHSL

-405 NIQVNGTPLDES
+405 NIQINGTPLDEN

-423 VLIPNMYKNDESL
+423 VLIPEMYKNDESL
-436 IKEHIAGE
+436 IKDHLTGE

-464 EFNIVYIDDNSTIK
+464 EFNIVYIDDSSTIK
-478 VNTEEGFS
+478 VNTEKGFS

-491 IIIVDTGNF
+491 IIIVDTGDF

-505 LDALNNRCLFFS
+505 LDALNNRSLFFS
-517 VESRAAFS
+517 VESREEFS
-525 ALLTKYNLAQL
+525 ALLTKYDLAQL
-536 VVAGTLLTPYLMQL
+536 VVAGTLLTPYLTQL
-550 ENVTFVLK
+550 ESVTFVLK
-558 TLTMFA
+558 NLTMFA
-564 IVFVISLVF
+564 IVFVVSLVF

-610 WAIEIIASVIL
+610 WAMEIIASVIL

>member
-1 MRGMQSMKNFLKI
+1 MKNFLKI
-14 FVLLEILLFAYIF
+14 FVFLEILLFAYIF

-40 AADNLSGYMLEEPS
+40 AADNLSGYMIEETS
-54 PEILDQFY
+54 PEILNQFY
-62 TIFTENYDDNRLEI
+62 TAFIEDYPNNKLEI
-76 INNTLTTTDKSAYDL
+76 INNTLTTTDKSTYDL
-91 YCYPLDKFSQKQPV
+91 YCYPLDEFSQKQPV
-105 SQTIEF
+105 SSTIEF
-111 EYHEL
+111 EYYEL
-116 TKEDFLDSVGIFYT
+116 TIEDFLDSVGIFYT

-139 LAAQLSTQ
+139 LATQLSTQ

-176 LIIYCIYTSYSLKK
+176 LIIYGIYTSYSLKK

-206 EQILSIVKYYF
+206 EQILSIVKYYS

-225 VLNLY
+225 LLNLY

-238 FSYLIMGIFFFGI
+238 FSYLIMSIFFFGI
-251 VLIVN
+251 VLVVN

-263 SALIKFVRLEA
+263 SVLIKFVRLEA

-291 IKVGFSVVI
+291 IKVAFSVVI

-350 SESYSNSILELY
+350 SERYSNSILELY

-423 VLIPNMYKNDESL
+423 VLIPDMYKNDESL

-464 EFNIVYIDDNSTIK
+464 EFNIVYIDDSSTIK
-478 VNTEEGFS
+478 VNTEKGFS

-491 IIIVDTGNF
+491 IIIVDTGDF

-505 LDALNNRCLFFS
+505 LDALNNRNLFFS
-517 VESRAAFS
+517 VESREEFS
-525 ALLTKYNLAQL
+525 ALLTKYDLAQL
-536 VVAGTLLTPYLMQL
+536 VVAGTLLTPYLTQL
-550 ENVTFVLK
+550 ESVTFVLK

-564 IVFVISLVF
+564 IVFVVSLVF

-610 WAIEIIASVIL
+610 WAMEIIASVIL

>member
-1 MRGMQSMKNFLKI
+1 MKKFLKI
-14 FVLLEILLFAYIF
+14 FIILEILLFAYIF

-40 AADNLSGYMLEEPS
+40 AADNLSGYVIEETS
-54 PEILDQFY
+54 PETLNQFY
-62 TIFTENYDDNRLEI
+62 SIFTENYPNNKIEL
-76 INNTLTTTDKSAYDL
+76 INNTLTSTDNSVYDL
-91 YCYPLDKFSQKQPV
+91 YCYPLDKFEQKQPV

-111 EYHEL
+111 KYHEL

-130 DLSVEEIDQ
+130 DLSDDEIDQ
-139 LAAQLSTQ
+139 LATQLSTP

-176 LIIYCIYTSYSLKK
+176 LIIYGIYTSYSLKK

-206 EQILSIVKYYF
+206 EQIISVAKYYP

-286 VIVQF
+286 AIVQF
-291 IKVGFSVVI
+291 IKVAFSVVI

-339 EYNYAISNPDV
+339 KYNYAISNPDV
-350 SESYSNSILELY
+350 SERYSNSVLELY
-362 RNHHSL
+362 RSHHSL

-405 NIQVNGTPLDES
+405 NIQINGTPLDEN

-423 VLIPNMYKNDESL
+423 VLIPEMYKNDESL
-436 IKEHIAGE
+436 IKDHLTGE

-464 EFNIVYIDDNSTIK
+464 EFNIVYIDDSSTIK
-478 VNTEEGFS
+478 VNTEKGFS

-491 IIIVDTGNF
+491 IIIVDTGDF

-505 LDALNNRCLFFS
+505 LDALNNRSLFFS
-517 VESRAAFS
+517 VESREEFS
-525 ALLTKYNLAQL
+525 ALLTKYDLAQL
-536 VVAGTLLTPYLMQL
+536 VVAGTLLTPYLTQL
-550 ENVTFVLK
+550 ESVTFVLK

-564 IVFVISLVF
+564 IVFVVSLVF

-610 WAIEIIASVIL
+610 WAMEIIASVIL

>member
-1 MRGMQSMKNFLKI
+1 MKNFLKI

-54 PEILDQFY
+54 PEILNQFY

-130 DLSVEEIDQ
+130 DLSLEEIDQ
-139 LAAQLSTQ
+139 LSAQLSTQ
-147 IIEYEDTSIPYSMI
+147 IIKYEDTSIPYSMI

-169 IILFIVI
+169 VILFIVI

-206 EQILSIVKYYF
+206 EQILSIAKYYS

-291 IKVGFSVVI
+291 IKVAFSVVI

-350 SESYSNSILELY
+350 SERYSNSVLELY

-405 NIQVNGTPLDES
+405 NIQINGTPLDEN
-417 VFSTPT
+417 VFSIPT
-423 VLIPNMYKNDESL
+423 VLIPEMYKNDESL
-436 IKEHIAGE
+436 IKEHLAGE

-464 EFNIVYIDDNSTIK
+464 EFNIVYIDDSSIIK
-478 VNTEEGFS
+478 VNTEKGFS

-491 IIIVDTGNF
+491 IIIVDTGDF

-505 LDALNNRCLFFS
+505 LDALNNRNLFFS
-517 VESRAAFS
+517 VESREEFS
-525 ALLTKYNLAQL
+525 ALLTKYDLAQL
-536 VVAGTLLTPYLMQL
+536 VVAGTLLTPYLTQL
-550 ENVTFVLK
+550 ESVTFVLK

-564 IVFVISLVF
+564 IVFVVSLVF

-610 WAIEIIASVIL
+610 WAMEIIASVIL

-649 IKKAL
+649 IRKAL

>member
-1 MRGMQSMKNFLKI
+1 MKKFLKI
-14 FVLLEILLFAYIF
+14 FIILEILLFAYIF

-40 AADNLSGYMLEEPS
+40 AADNLSGYVIEETS
-54 PEILDQFY
+54 PETLNQFY
-62 TIFTENYDDNRLEI
+62 SIFTENYPNNKIEL
-76 INNTLTTTDKSAYDL
+76 INNTLTSTDNSVYDL
-91 YCYPLDKFSQKQPV
+91 YCYPLDKFEQKQPV

-111 EYHEL
+111 KYHEL

-130 DLSVEEIDQ
+130 DLSDGEIDQ
-139 LAAQLSTQ
+139 LATQLSTQ

-176 LIIYCIYTSYSLKK
+176 LIIYGIYTSYSLKK

-206 EQILSIVKYYF
+206 EQIISVVKYYS

-291 IKVGFSVVI
+291 IKVAFSVVI

-327 DGYYTSNGFNSA
+327 DGYYTSNGFSSA

-350 SESYSNSILELY
+350 SERYSNSVLELY

-392 TIIANENYIKEFS
+392 TIIANRNYIKEFS
-405 NIQVNGTPLDES
+405 NIQVNGTPLEES

-444 YDLLLNYNQNYG
+444 YDLLLNYNQNYD

-491 IIIVDTGNF
+491 IIIVDTGDF

-505 LDALNNRCLFFS
+505 LDALNNRSLFFS
-517 VESRAAFS
+517 VESREEFS
-525 ALLTKYNLAQL
+525 ALLTKYDLAQL
-536 VVAGTLLTPYLMQL
+536 VVAGTLLTPYLTQL
-550 ENVTFVLK
+550 ESVTFVLK

-564 IVFVISLVF
+564 IVFVVSLVF

-610 WAIEIIASVIL
+610 WVMEIIASVIL

>member
-1 MRGMQSMKNFLKI
+1 MI
-14 FVLLEILLFAYIF
+14 EEI
-27 NSSIYNIYEKNNI
+27 
-40 AADNLSGYMLEEPS
+40 S
-54 PEILDQFY
+54 PETLNQFY
-62 TIFTENYDDNRLEI
+62 SIFTENYPNNKIEL
-76 INNTLTTTDKSAYDL
+76 INNTLTSTDNSVYDL
-91 YCYPLDKFSQKQPV
+91 YCYPLDKFEQKQPV

-111 EYHEL
+111 KYHEL

-130 DLSVEEIDQ
+130 DLSEDEIDQ
-139 LAAQLSTQ
+139 LATQLSTS

-176 LIIYCIYTSYSLKK
+176 LIIYGIYTSYSLKK

-206 EQILSIVKYYF
+206 EQIISVVKYYS

-238 FSYLIMGIFFFGI
+238 FSYLIMSIFFFGI
-251 VLIVN
+251 VLVVN
-256 VLCMLLT
+256 VLCLLLT
-263 SALIKFVRLEA
+263 SVLIKFVRLEA

-286 VIVQF
+286 VIVQV
-291 IKVGFSVVI
+291 IKVAFSVVI
-300 AITIISLLQQSGD
+300 AITIISLLEQSGEFT
-313 YMKSQQAVLDYKYL
+313 KSQQAVLNYKYL
-327 DGYYTSNGFNSA
+327 DGYYTANGFNSA
-339 EYNYAISNPDV
+339 EHDYALENP
-350 SESYSNSILELY
+350 ERFEEYSNSMLELY
-362 RNHHSL
+362 NNHHSL
-368 LCDYTGSDE
+368 LCDYAGSSESQSPFGD
-377 AQGPMGAS
+377 S
-385 RPYYVQQ
+385 RPYYVRQ

-417 VFSTPT
+417 VFNTPT
-423 VLIPNMYKNDESL
+423 VLIPNMYKDDESV
-436 IKEHIAGE
+436 IKEHLAGE

-464 EFNIVYIDDNSTIK
+464 EFNIVYIDDSSTIK
-478 VNTEEGFS
+478 VNTEKGFS

-491 IIIVDTGNF
+491 IIIVDTGDF

-505 LDALNNRCLFFS
+505 LDALNNRSLFFS
-517 VESRAAFS
+517 VESREEFS
-525 ALLTKYNLAQL
+525 ALLTKYDLAQL
-536 VVAGTLLTPYLMQL
+536 VVAGTLLTPYLTQL
-550 ENVTFVLK
+550 ESVTFVLK

-564 IVFVISLVF
+564 IVFVVSLVF

-610 WAIEIIASVIL
+610 WAIEIIASVFL
-621 TAINYYFACFFAI
+621 TAINSYFACFFAI

>member
-1 MRGMQSMKNFLKI
+1 MKVKYEDRLKQKLLAITPDTLVVGVDIAKNYQWARFVDFRGIEHSRALKFKNRKGGF
-14 FVLLEILLFAYIF
+14 
-27 NSSIYNIYEKNNI
+27 
-40 AADNLSGYMLEEPS
+40 
-54 PEILDQFY
+54 
-62 TIFTENYDDNRLEI
+62 EI
-76 INNTLTTTDKSAYDL
+76 ILARIQEICK
-91 YCYPLDKFSQKQPV
+91 
-105 SQTIEF
+105 
-111 EYHEL
+111 
-116 TKEDFLDSVGIFYT
+116 KEDFLDSVGVFYT
-130 DLSVEEIDQ
+130 DLSVDEIDQ
-139 LAAQLSTQ
+139 LATQLSTQ

-176 LIIYCIYTSYSLKK
+176 LIIYGIYTSYSLKK

-206 EQILSIVKYYF
+206 EQIISVAKYYP

-286 VIVQF
+286 AIVQF
-291 IKVGFSVVI
+291 IKVAFSVVI

-350 SESYSNSILELY
+350 SERYSNSILELY

-423 VLIPNMYKNDESL
+423 VLIPDMYKNDESL

-464 EFNIVYIDDNSTIK
+464 EFNIVYIDDSSTIK
-478 VNTEEGFS
+478 VNTEKGFS

-491 IIIVDTGNF
+491 IIIVDTGDF

-505 LDALNNRCLFFS
+505 LDALNNRSLFFS
-517 VESRAAFS
+517 VESREEFS
-525 ALLTKYNLAQL
+525 ALLTKYDLAQL
-536 VVAGTLLTPYLMQL
+536 VVAGTLLTPYLTQL
-550 ENVTFVLK
+550 ESVTFVLK

-564 IVFVISLVF
+564 IVFVVSLVF

-610 WAIEIIASVIL
+610 WAMQIIASVIL